1 MFRALVSLLYPSFC
15 SGCRVLVMPDV
26 VLCSS
31 CERLVISVP
40 VLYRT
45 FESYSVPI
53 HAVSAYE
60 APVQGLV
67 RAKERKQIY
76 AARQLGRLMV
86 QYSSISELIFDCI
99 IPVPLHWMRQYARGY
114 NQASV
119 MATIVAT
126 QYPGVSLIYPF
137 RRIRATKSQRE
148 LDAAERKN
156 NVRNAFAR
164 SQWWSEQACQNAL
177 ADKRVLLIDDVY
189 TTGATLEALI
199 ALVAAYKPASIT
211 ILVGCRV
218 V

>member
-1 MFRALVSLLYPSFC
+1 
-15 SGCRVLVMPDV
+15 MPNV
-26 VLCSS
+26 VLCRS
-31 CERLVISVP
+31 CECLIISVP
-40 VLYRT
+40 VLYKT
-45 FESYSVPI
+45 FENYSVPI

-67 RAKERKQIY
+67 RAKERKQIH
-76 AARQLGRLMV
+76 AARQLGRLMG
-86 QYSSISELIFDCI
+86 QYSSVNALAFDCI
-99 IPVPLHWMRQYARGY
+99 IPVPLHWMRQYVRGY

-119 MATIVAT
+119 MATMVAT
-126 QYPGVSLIYPF
+126 QYPGVSVIYPF

-148 LDAAERKN
+148 LDAAERKK

-164 SQWWSEQACQNAL
+164 SPWWSEQVCQSAL
-177 ADKRVLLIDDVY
+177 ADKRLLLIDDVY

-199 ALVAAYKPASIT
+199 ALVATYKPASIT